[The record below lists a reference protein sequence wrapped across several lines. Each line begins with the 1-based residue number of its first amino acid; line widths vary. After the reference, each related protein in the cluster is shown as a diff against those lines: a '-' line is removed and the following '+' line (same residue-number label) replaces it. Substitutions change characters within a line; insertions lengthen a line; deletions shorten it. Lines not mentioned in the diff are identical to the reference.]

1 MKVFHLKEFT
11 GESSFPF
18 HILQDNHENTFPI
31 HSHADFIE
39 LAIVIGGSASHIVDD
54 ECFPIR
60 KGDVFT
66 IGKNMS
72 HGFSDAVGFRICNIM
87 FSQEDFF
94 GGHSDICDSPSFR
107 SLFYGKN
114 GLQTKLTLPPEEFIR
129 VCEILKILQTEY
141 STDSDG
147 RETLIRSYFM
157 MLTVMLSRLY
167 ASKESGKNRSA
178 ENITAAAEF
187 IERNFTEKLT
197 LDSIAEVTHYSSR
210 HFVRIFTETYHQ
222 TPQEYILSLR
232 MRRAFTLLEEGELS
246 IEETA
251 QQSGFGDGNYFCR
264 VFKKQTGVTP
274 GEYRRTVQQSKNRKD
289 KLYDQERKSGGCR

>member
-11 GESSFPF
+11 RENDFPF
-18 HILQDNHENTFPI
+18 HILLDNHENTFPI
-31 HSHADFIE
+31 HSHADFCE
-39 LAIVIGGSASHIVDD
+39 LAIVIGGSAAHIVND
-54 ECFPIR
+54 ECFTIK
-60 KGDVFT
+60 KGDVFF

-72 HGFSDAVGFRICNIM
+72 HGFSEAVDFRICNIM
-87 FSQEDFF
+87 FSSEAFF
-94 GGHSDICDSPSFR
+94 SDDSDICRTESFR

-129 VCEILKILQTEY
+129 VCEIVKMLQTEY
-141 STDSDG
+141 CSCSDG

-157 MLTVMLSRLY
+157 MLTVMLSRLH
-167 ASKESGKNRSA
+167 ASKESGKKRSA
-178 ENITAAAEF
+178 ESITAAAEF

-232 MRRAFTLLEEGELS
+232 LRRAMSFLEKGELS

-274 GEYRRTVQQSKNRKD
+274 GEYRRKALRRKN
-289 KLYDQERKSGGCR
+289 

>member
-11 GESSFPF
+11 GESFFPF
-18 HILQDNHENTFPI
+18 HIQQNIHENIFPT
-31 HSHADFIE
+31 HSHADFCE
-39 LAIVIGGSASHIVDD
+39 LAIVIGGSAMHIVDD
-54 ECFPIR
+54 ECFPIK
-60 KGDVFT
+60 KGDVFF

-72 HGFSDAVGFRICNIM
+72 HGFSEAVNFRICNIM
-87 FSQEDFF
+87 FRQEFF
-94 GGHSDICDSPSFR
+94 FDERSDICDSPIFR
-107 SLFYGKN
+107 SFFFGNN
-114 GLQTKLTLPPEEFIR
+114 GLQSKLTLPPEDFIR
-129 VCEILKILQTEY
+129 VCDMLRKLQDEY
-141 STDSDG
+141 SSDASG
-147 RETLIRSYFM
+147 KETLLRSYFM
-157 MLTVMLSRLY
+157 ILTVMLSRLY

-187 IERNFTEKLT
+187 IERNFAEKLT
-197 LDSIAEVTHYSSR
+197 LDSIAAVTHYSSR

-232 MRRAFTLLEEGELS
+232 LKRARSLLEEGELS

-274 GEYRRTVQQSKNRKD
+274 GEYRRRAQHKNSKK
-289 KLYDQERKSGGCR
+289 K